1 MRLRTQGIVWVL
13 GAALAAGLAV
23 AAWAWSQAAWR
34 AHLEAAWL
42 AGFRL
47 HGAVVR
53 GADLPPGVALRP
65 LPPDAPANRAGGV
78 PEAAAGVFVTQV
90 SLLDPVPGGGPG
102 RAAVLV
108 RVHSTDLA
116 YPVADVA
123 GAEGPEAVFGNMARL
138 LAGYCS
144 DPQVFV
150 RAADGPWL
158 RVEAPGV
165 WSCAAQPRDLR
176 LWAALGLALGLTVLL
191 SQVVEVSAAF
201 SGFAAA
207 LAARRPG
214 SGAFPVEGP
223 EELRRTVAAVN
234 DYLAE
239 ERARLETRALVLSG
253 VSHDLGTP
261 ATRLRLRTALIG
273 DDALRARFESDIGA
287 MTGMI
292 EQVLTYTRAEI
303 GAEPVRELSLTALV
317 ESVVADWQDTGRPV
331 TYQPPDP
338 PALETRPGLFGAG
351 EPARVTVDAARRV
364 LMRGRPLALQRA
376 LGNLIDN
383 ALKYGRRATVRV
395 LASADQAV
403 VEVQD
408 EGHALAPEDLARLT
422 DPFARG
428 ANAGLA
434 PGVGLGLTI
443 VTTIAAQHGGALEYD
458 QRPGGLCA
466 RLVLAR
472 G

>member
-1 MRLRTQGIVWVL
+1 MRLRAQGVVWVV

-34 AHLEAAWL
+34 AHLDAAWL

-53 GADLPPGVALRP
+53 GQAPPDGISLHP
-65 LPPDAPANRAGGV
+65 LPPDDPANRPGGV

-108 RVHSTDLA
+108 RVHSPDLA

-123 GAEGPEAVFGNMARL
+123 GAEGPEAAFGNVARL

-150 RAADGPWL
+150 RAGPGPWV
-158 RVEAPGV
+158 RVEAPAV

-176 LWAALGLALGLTVLL
+176 LWAALGLALVLAVLL

-214 SGAFPVEGP
+214 SGAFPLEGP
-223 EELRRTVAAVN
+223 DELRGLVAAVN

-273 DDALRARFESDIGA
+273 DDSLRARFEADIGA

-317 ESVVADWQDTGRPV
+317 ESVVADWQDMGRPV
-331 TYQPPDP
+331 AFEP
-338 PALETRPGLFGAG
+338 PAPPQLETRPGLFGAG
-351 EPARVTVDAARRV
+351 GPSRVPVDAARRV
-364 LMRGRPLALQRA
+364 LIRGRPMALQRA
-376 LGNLIDN
+376 LSNLIDN
-383 ALKYGRRATVRV
+383 ALKYGRRATVRL
-395 LASADQAV
+395 LATSDRAV
-403 VEVQD
+403 IEVQD
-408 EGHALAPEDLARLT
+408 EGHALTPEDLARLT
-422 DPFARG
+422 DPFTRG

-443 VTTIAAQHGGALEYD
+443 VTTIAAQHGGALEFEP
-458 QRPGGLCA
+458 RPQGLCA

>member
-13 GAALAAGLAV
+13 GAALLAGLAV

-34 AHLEAAWL
+34 AHLDAAWL

-53 GADLPPGVALRP
+53 GADLPGGVALRP
-65 LPPDAPANRAGGV
+65 LPPDDPANRAGGV
-78 PEAAAGVFVTQV
+78 PEAAPGVFVTQV

-108 RVHSTDLA
+108 RVHSPDLA
-116 YPVADVA
+116 YPVAGVA
-123 GAEGPEAVFGNMARL
+123 GAEGPEAAFGNMAR
-138 LAGYCS
+138 
-144 DPQVFV
+144 
-150 RAADGPWL
+150 
-158 RVEAPGV
+158 
-165 WSCAAQPRDLR
+165 
-176 LWAALGLALGLTVLL
+176 
-191 SQVVEVSAAF
+191 
-201 SGFAAA
+201 
-207 LAARRPG
+207 RPG
-214 SGAFPVEGP
+214 GGAFPVEGP
-223 EELRRTVAAVN
+223 EELRRMVAAVN

-331 TYQPPDP
+331 TYQPPEP

-403 VEVQD
+403 IEVQD
-408 EGHALAPEDLARLT
+408 EGHALTPEDLARLT

-443 VTTIAAQHGGALEYD
+443 VTTIAAQHGGTLEYD

>member
-1 MRLRTQGIVWVL
+1 MRRPIPQREQ
-13 GAALAAGLAV
+13 GAALINVLVLVGVLSALSTTLFDRMRLARHLDAARSVQDQAHAGALA
-23 AAWAWSQAAWR
+23 AETLLLARSAGP
-34 AHLEAAWL
+34 LPKGPITLPTL
-42 AGFRL
+42 AG
-47 HGAVVR
+47 
-53 GADLPPGVALRP
+53 
-65 LPPDAPANRAGGV
+65 PATA
-78 PEAAAGVFVTQV
+78 T
-90 SLLDPVPGGGPG
+90 LVPGGVG
-102 RAAVLV
+102 RPSVLV
-108 RVHSTDLA
+108 RVHSPDLA
-116 YPVADVA
+116 YPVAGV
-123 GAEGPEAVFGNMARL
+123 GGGGGPEAALGEVARL

-144 DPQVFV
+144 DPQVFL
-150 RAADGPWL
+150 RAGDGPWI

-165 WSCAAQPRDLR
+165 WACAAQPRDLR
-176 LWAALGLALGLTVLL
+176 LWAVLGLGLVLAVVL

-223 EELRRTVAAVN
+223 EELRQTVAAVN

-273 DDALRARFESDIGA
+273 DEALRERFEADIAA

-292 EQVLTYTRAEI
+292 ESVLTYTRAEI
-303 GAEPVRELSLTALV
+303 GAEPLRELSLTALV
-317 ESVVADWQDTGRPV
+317 EALVADWQDMGRPV
-331 TYQPPDP
+331 SLDP
-338 PALETRPGLFGAG
+338 SPATEMEAGRSLFGAG
-351 EPARVTVDAARRV
+351 GPSRLTVDAARRV
-364 LMRGRPLALQRA
+364 LVRGRPMALQRA
-376 LGNLIDN
+376 VSNLIDN

-395 LASADQAV
+395 LAGADQAV

-408 EGHALAPEDLARLT
+408 EGRALPPEALARLSE
-422 DPFARG
+422 PFQRG
-428 ANAGLA
+428 PNAGLA

-443 VTTIAAQHGGALEYD
+443 VTTIAAQHGGTLEFE
-458 QRPGGLCA
+458 QRAQGLCA

-472 G
+472 GQGAA